1 MCRGQPSCQPLCCCA
16 AGRAAAGA
24 AGGEPE
30 GSVHGERAN
39 FGGLVL
45 GCIDSYDSES
55 RRIFSDFS
63 RSTIFSPLRTAL
75 NPKFQQKTCQ
85 NFTEFSLNFAKFRSN
100 FAKFQRNFS
109 EISTK
114 FQRNFSE
121 ISSEFHQNSGNSCGV
136 SRLFPRPP
144 AVPPEDA
151 RAQHALSFS

>member
-1 MCRGQPSCQPLCCCA
+1 MSLQYVVSKFSRHLF
-16 AGRAAAGA
+16 RTLLGA
-24 AGGEPE
+24 VDTHVRPE

-63 RSTIFSPLRTAL
+63 RSTCTIFSPLRTAL

-85 NFTEFSLNFAKFRSN
+85 NFTEISLNFAKFRSN
-100 FAKFQRNFS
+100 FA
-109 EISTK
+109 E